1 MERAYR
7 FRLYPTKIQEEKIVR
22 NIGCCRYVFNHF
34 LAQRTTQ
41 YKEKGKADSL
51 SQQSRNLTILK
62 QEYPWLQ
69 EADST
74 ALQSALQDLD
84 SAFQLFFRRV
94 KNGEKPGYPRFK
106 NKHDFKQSYRS
117 KCVGTTIKVLDGAV
131 RLPKIGN
138 VKCRV
143 SQEVKGRILSATVT
157 HTPSGKYFV
166 SLCCTDA
173 ENEKLPQTGRS
184 VGIDM
189 GIKTFAICSDGTK
202 YANHKY
208 LAKSEKKLAMLKRQL
223 SRKAKGSARYEKTR
237 KQAARLHEHIANQRK
252 DAIHKISTK
261 LIREN
266 DVICIEDLAVQN
278 MVKNH
283 KMAKVISDAGWGEF
297 KRQIAYKANWHGRE
311 MVKIDRFF
319 PSSQICSECGAKWD
333 GTKDLSV
340 RKWKCPECGKIHD
353 RDYNAAK
360 NILTEGLRCLKA
372 ANGREGHART

>member
-7 FRLYPTKIQEEKIVR
+7 FRLYPTKTQEEMIAR

-34 LAQRTTQ
+34 LAQRTQQ
-41 YKEKGKADSL
+41 YRETGKTDSL
-51 SQQSRNLTILK
+51 AQQSRNLTILK
-62 QEYPWLQ
+62 QQHPWLQ

-74 ALQSALQDLD
+74 ALHSVLQDLD
-84 SAFQLFFRRV
+84 AAFQSFFRRV
-94 KNGEKPGYPRFK
+94 KNGENPGYPRFK
-106 NKHDFKQSYRS
+106 SKYDYKQSYRS

-157 HTPSGKYFV
+157 HAPSGKYFV

-173 ENEKLPQTGRS
+173 EIEKLPETGRS
-184 VGIDM
+184 IGVDM
-189 GIKTFAICSDGTK
+189 GIKTFAVCSDGTE
-202 YANHKY
+202 YANPKH
-208 LAKSEKKLAMLKRQL
+208 LAKSEKKLATLKRQL
-223 SRKAKGSARYEKTR
+223 SHKVKGSRRYERTR

-252 DAIHKISTK
+252 DTINKISTK

-266 DVICIEDLAVQN
+266 DVICMEDLAVQN

-283 KMAKVISDAGWGEF
+283 KVAKAISDAGWGEF
-297 KRQIAYKANWHGRE
+297 KRQITYKAKWYGRE

-319 PSSQICSECGAKWD
+319 PSSQICSECGAKWA

-360 NILTEGLRCLKA
+360 NILTEGMRCIE
-372 ANGREGHART
+372 NNQW